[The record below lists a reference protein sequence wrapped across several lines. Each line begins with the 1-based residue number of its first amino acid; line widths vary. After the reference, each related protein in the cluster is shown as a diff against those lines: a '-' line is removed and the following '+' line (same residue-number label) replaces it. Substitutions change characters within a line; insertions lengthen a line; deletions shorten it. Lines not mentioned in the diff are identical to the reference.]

1 MTNSPHGVRLWVCS
15 SKAKQGESFLIV
27 EKREGG
33 GWVIDFPPGRKRWQR
48 LTVFLCWKQLAF
60 FYFFSYRYTCSWFTR
75 SRLVKGLARDC
86 CWLVSHVAEPSVLGA
101 FSLLCSSFLVALHR
115 EGLGV
120 EQRRR
125 NVWKHQISLYHQT
138 CLNWTR
144 LLWLLWDPLPRK
156 LINACF

>member
-1 MTNSPHGVRLWVCS
+1 MGNR
-15 SKAKQGESFLIV
+15 
-27 EKREGG
+27 
-33 GWVIDFPPGRKRWQR
+33 FPPWPKT
-48 LTVFLCWKQLAF
+48 LTASYCFSVLKAVGVFF
-60 FYFFSYRYTCSWFTR
+60 FFFSYRYTCSWFTR

-144 LLWLLWDPLPRK
+144 LL
-156 LINACF
+156 